1 MDEKGAHEAPLLPE
15 GLSATKAGWVM
26 AITWGQLTKEA
37 KTLEKQSMLLLE
49 SKQLQLLEEIC
60 DMVWPWITARIDRS
74 LCQLC
79 GGQWHQGTGR
89 ECRVLISALFPVFWL
104 VCMIL

>member
-49 SKQLQLLEEIC
+49 SKQLQLLEEIY

-79 GGQWHQGTGR
+79 GWS
-89 ECRVLISALFPVFWL
+89 VALGYENAGFLFLLFFLSSGWFA
-104 VCMIL
+104 